1 MYIHNVVCIL
11 LFASAYYFLARW
23 YGSEEDKRKFNSYEN
38 AVYYTTIT
46 HFTIGF
52 GDISPKSQVIR
63 RLTMLQV
70 FTSFYVLRKTLVWHL
85 K

>member
-1 MYIHNVVCIL
+1 MYIHNIVCIL
-11 LFASAYYFLARW
+11 LFAIAYYFLARL
-23 YGSEEDKRKFNSYEN
+23 YGSEEDKQNFNSYED

-85 K
+85 T